1 MRFIANILTD
11 RKFNDCEFYNVVS
24 KKEDLIENI
33 PTLVIGWDFVK
44 KFYPEANIINWELGN
59 NIFWT
64 FNNRE
69 KGNRYEETL
78 KKFNK
83 LVLNNFIK
91 KIKYKYLSV
100 FDDGEES
107 SSLEFLLENCKGFK
121 VYINNNMIYV
131 TGKSTPDISPYVY
144 GFSIKEYEYKG
155 IDIKKIFK
163 KIYNSDIILIENKDI
178 ASWSIRENLKNYT
191 YAIPCLF

>member
-11 RKFNDCEFYNVVS
+11 RKFDDCEFYNVVS

-33 PTLVIGWDFVK
+33 PTLVIGWGFTK
-44 KFYPEANIINWELGN
+44 ELYPEANIINWEIGN

-83 LVLNNFIK
+83 LALNNFIK
-91 KIKYKYLSV
+91 KIL
-100 FDDGEES
+100 F
-107 SSLEFLLENCKGFK
+107 FLLHFPKRCGIIFRSGE
-121 VYINNNMIYV
+121 
-131 TGKSTPDISPYVY
+131 D
-144 GFSIKEYEYKG
+144 FSLCSAW
-155 IDIKKIFK
+155 
-163 KIYNSDIILIENKDI
+163 NSMHQAE
-178 ASWSIRENLKNYT
+178 
-191 YAIPCLF
+191 LFRF

>member
-24 KKEDLIENI
+24 NKEDLIENI
-33 PTLVIGWDFVK
+33 PTLVIGWGFTK
-44 KFYPEANIINWELGN
+44 ELYPEANIINWEIGN
-59 NIFWT
+59 NVFWT

-83 LVLNNFIK
+83 LALNNFIK

-100 FDDGEES
+100 FEDGDDS
-107 SSLEFLLENCKGFK
+107 SGLEFLLENCKGFK
-121 VYINNNMIYV
+121 VYINNDMVYV
-131 TGKSTPDISPYVY
+131 TGKSTPDTSPYVY

-155 IDIKKIFK
+155 IDTKKIFK

-178 ASWSIRENLKNYT
+178 VSWSIRENLKNHT

>member
-33 PTLVIGWDFVK
+33 PTLVVGWGFTK
-44 KFYPEANIINWELGN
+44 ELYPEANIINWEIGG

-69 KGNRYEETL
+69 KGSRYEETL

-83 LVLNNFIK
+83 LALNNFIK

-100 FDDGEES
+100 FEDGDGC
-107 SSLEFLLENCKGFK
+107 SSLEFLMENCTGFK

-155 IDIKKIFK
+155 IDTKKIFK

-178 ASWSIRENLKNYT
+178 VSWSIRESLKNHT